1 MKCYRDLNVKA
12 VKRLGKREI
21 GCLGEL
27 MNHMDMSTDTRQIF
41 VFRDG
46 GRIVG
51 GMVVDFEVHKLIQGE
66 IYLGVYIGKIEVVK
80 KYRGQGYG
88 RAMVEWLMNRY
99 NIFQIEISHIAK
111 NIDGGAAYRFWR
123 RMGFW
128 KRDAST
134 TLMTKVLLK

>member
-1 MKCYRDLNVKA
+1 MKNYSELEVRA
-12 VKRLGKREI
+12 VKRLNKKEI

-27 MNHMDMSTDTRQIF
+27 MNRMDTSTDTRQIF

-51 GMVVDFEVHKLIQGE
+51 GMSVDFETHRLIQGE
-66 IYLGVYIGKIEVVK
+66 IYLGVYIGKIEVARK
-80 KYRGQGYG
+80 CRGRGYG
-88 RAMVEWLMNRY
+88 RAMVEWLLKRY

-134 TLMTKVLLK
+134 TLMTRVVLK